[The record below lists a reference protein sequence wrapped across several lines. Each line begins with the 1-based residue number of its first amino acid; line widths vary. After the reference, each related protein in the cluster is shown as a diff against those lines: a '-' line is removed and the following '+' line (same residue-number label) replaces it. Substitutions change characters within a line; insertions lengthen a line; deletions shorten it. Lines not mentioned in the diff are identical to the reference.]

1 MNPPLSRRAFL
12 GVAGTAAAA
21 GALSLAGC
29 SSGGSGDAAK
39 TVRMTWWGGDA
50 RNSAYLKSI
59 DLFKKANA
67 GVTITPQ
74 YGGYDG
80 YFDKF
85 NTEVA
90 GGKPADLVQ
99 MDTALFNGYVE
110 KGVLLPL
117 DQYLS
122 PSSLPL
128 YKPLIAAGSVDG
140 KFYGVSS
147 GTGAALAT
155 YDLTVLRQ
163 IKIDPPA
170 DTWTWDDMAAKAKEI
185 AKAMGSGKYGIN
197 DSGGDD
203 ENFVVF
209 LRQRKK
215 DLYTADGKLG
225 FISADLEEWWTYW
238 DEMRKS
244 GACVPAKISTEARA
258 DDSALPILAGLAPL
272 TLGTGLEVKLPPLTK
287 NELHFAPAPT
297 GPGGTEGNYLSAGVL
312 LVVTKTSKAPAVAA
326 KLAGWFATD
335 PGTIKT
341 MGITRGIPPSDL
353 AVKELTPTLDAAQKR
368 AVDCTALVAQRIEK
382 AGLGNRVAAPA
393 AGGQIKE
400 LMVRMNDEVGYGRL
414 KVADAAKQFF
424 EEGEKALAG

>member
-1 MNPPLSRRAFL
+1 MSRPLSRRSFL
-12 GVAGTAAAA
+12 GVAAGSTAAL
-21 GALSLAGC
+21 ALSGC
-29 SSGGSGDAAK
+29 GGGSGGAGDDK
-39 TVRMTWWGGDA
+39 TIRMTWWGGDA
-50 RNSAYLKSI
+50 RNTAYLKSI
-59 DLFKKANA
+59 ELFKKANA

-99 MDTALFNGYVE
+99 MDTALFKGYVE

-117 DQYLS
+117 DQHLA

-128 YKPLIAAGSVDG
+128 YKPLIEAGTVDG

-155 YDLTVLRQ
+155 FDKTVLD
-163 IKIDPPA
+163 KLKVEPPA

-185 AKAMGSGKYGIN
+185 AKAMGSGKYGIA

-215 DLYTADGKLG
+215 DLYTPDGKLG
-225 FISADLEEWWTYW
+225 FVAADLEEWWTYW
-238 DEMRKS
+238 EELRKS
-244 GACVPAKISTEARA
+244 GACVPSKISTEARA
-258 DDSALPILAGLAPL
+258 DDSALPILSGLAPL

-287 NELHFAPAPT
+287 NELHFVPAPT
-297 GPGGTEGNYLSAGVL
+297 GQGGVEGNYLSAGVL
-312 LVVTKTSKAPAVAA
+312 LTVTKTSKAAALAA

-335 PGTIKT
+335 PETIRT
-341 MGITRGIPPSDL
+341 MGITRGIPPSET
-353 AVKELTPTLDAAQKR
+353 AAKELTPTLDAAQKR
-368 AVDCTALVAQRIEK
+368 AVETTSLVAERVEK

-393 AGGQIKE
+393 AGGEIKE
-400 LMVRMNDEVGYGRL
+400 LMVRFNDEVGYGRL
-414 KVADAAKQFF
+414 TVADAAKRLI